1 MIKFKGFT
9 LIEFVLIL
17 IIISIISVIVITSLR
32 EPQDTNIELAAK
44 KVANDIIYVRE
55 RAITSSK
62 THKIYLNTPDRFR
75 AGFGNY
81 TLITNPDNNS
91 PFDINI
97 SRSYSNV
104 SFFRNYS
111 VRFDPLGIGRFNTM
125 TSIELRAGTKSKI
138 IKITPLTGRVYVQ

>member
-17 IIISIISVIVITSLR
+17 IIIAIISVVIITSLR
-32 EPQDTNIELAAK
+32 QPQDTAVELAAK

-55 RAITSSK
+55 RAMASSK
-62 THKIYLNTPDRFR
+62 THKIYINTPDRFR

-81 TLITNPDNNS
+81 TLITNPDSNS

-97 SRSYSNV
+97 SRSYPNV

>member
-17 IIISIISVIVITSLR
+17 IIIAIISVVIITSLR
-32 EPQDTNIELAAK
+32 QPQDTAVELAAK

-55 RAITSSK
+55 RAMASSK
-62 THKIYLNTPDRFR
+62 THKIYINTPDRFR

-97 SRSYSNV
+97 SRSYPNV